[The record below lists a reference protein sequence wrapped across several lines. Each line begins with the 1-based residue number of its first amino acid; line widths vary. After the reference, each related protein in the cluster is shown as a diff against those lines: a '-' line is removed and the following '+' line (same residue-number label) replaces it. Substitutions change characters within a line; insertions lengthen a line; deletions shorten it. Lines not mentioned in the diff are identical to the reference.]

1 MIPNRIDDQQGPF
14 LTYSV
19 YDAFEWTET
28 EMAGFATSLAHSSYV
43 TTNSVV

>member
-1 MIPNRIDDQQGPF
+1 MISNSIDDQQGPF
-14 LTYSV
+14 LTYGV

-28 EMAGFATSLAHSSYV
+28 EMVGLATSLAHSSYV

>member
-14 LTYSV
+14 LAYSV

-28 EMAGFATSLAHSSYV
+28 EMVGLATSFAHSSYV